1 MASLLKLS
9 TALRRQT
16 LLAGSRAGSTYAAAF
31 RTALSNEQP
40 TEVTTLDSGLR
51 VASESVPSQVAT
63 VGLFIDA
70 GARYEDKNSNGT
82 ANFFEH
88 LAFKGT
94 TKRSQSALEQEV
106 ESLGA
111 QLDVNT
117 GRDQTVFTARCLSK
131 DVPKLVEILADVVQN
146 PRLDDADV
154 KRAREVILGEIEQ
167 VDAGNLREVVFD
179 HLHSTAFQGTPLSN
193 TVWGPSSNIRSLK
206 ADDVRGYV
214 NAHYKA
220 PRMVLAAAGDVRQ
233 SELEKLAEKHLGK
246 IESTF
251 DGKAP
256 QLSAIRFT
264 GSEMRVRD
272 DSLPLA
278 YVAVAVEGCGVSD
291 SDAVALSVAS
301 TLIGT
306 WDRTFGGGVNNA
318 SKLAVASAHDKLCHN
333 FESFNLTYRDTGL
346 WGIYFECDPLM
357 CEDML
362 FNVQNEWMR
371 LCTMV
376 TDGEVERAKRQLKT
390 RLLAQL
396 EGPQAICEDIGRQVL
411 NLGRREPLHD
421 MERRIENVTAQNV
434 RDVAM
439 RYIFDRCP
447 AVAAVGPVEN
457 LPDYMRIR
465 SSMYWT
471 RL

>member
-9 TALRRQT
+9 TALRRPT

-31 RTALSNEQP
+31 RTALSNEP
-40 TEVTTLDSGLR
+40 ATEVTTLDSGLR

-94 TKRSQSALEQEV
+94 TKRSQAALEQEV

-111 QLDVNT
+111 QLDAST
-117 GRDQTVFTARCLSK
+117 GRDQTSFTARCLSK
-131 DVPKLVEILADVVQN
+131 DVPKLVEILADIVQN

-167 VDAGNLREVVFD
+167 VDASNLREVVFD
-179 HLHSTAFQGTPLSN
+179 HLHSTAFQGTSLSN
-193 TVWGPSSNIRSLK
+193 TVWGPSSNIRSIK

-214 NAHYKA
+214 NSHYKA

-233 SELEKLAEKHLGK
+233 AELEKLAEKYLGK
-246 IESTF
+246 VESTF

-256 QLSAIRFT
+256 QLSAVRFT

-272 DSLPLA
+272 DSIPLA
-278 YVAVAVEGCGVSD
+278 HVAVAVEGCGVAD
-291 SDAVALSVAS
+291 SDALALSVAS
-301 TLIGT
+301 ALIGT

-346 WGIYFECDPLM
+346 WGIYFECDPLA

-396 EGPQAICEDIGRQVL
+396 EGPQSICEDIGRQVL
-411 NLGRREPLHD
+411 QQGIRVPLHD
-421 MERRIENVTAQNV
+421 LERRLENVTASNV

>member
-9 TALRRQT
+9 TALQRQT
-16 LLAGSRAGSTYAAAF
+16 LLTGSRAGSSYAAAF
-31 RTALSNEQP
+31 RSALSNEP
-40 TEVTTLDSGLR
+40 ATEVTTLDSGLR

-70 GARYEDKNSNGT
+70 GARYEDKNNNGA

-88 LAFKGT
+88 VAFKGT

-106 ESLGA
+106 ENMGA
-111 QLDVNT
+111 QLDAHT
-117 GRDQTVFTARCLSK
+117 GRDHTSFTARCLSK

-146 PRLDDADV
+146 PKLDDADV
-154 KRAREVILGEIEQ
+154 KRARELILGEIEQ
-167 VDAGNLREVVFD
+167 VESCGMREVVFD
-179 HLHSTAFQGTPLSN
+179 HLHSTAFQGTSLSN
-193 TVWGPSSNIRSLK
+193 TVWGPSSNIRSIKAGDLK
-206 ADDVRGYV
+206 GYV
-214 NAHYKA
+214 DTHFKA

-233 SELEKLAEKHLGK
+233 TDLEKLAEKYLCK
-246 IESTF
+246 VESTF
-251 DGKAP
+251 DGKSP
-256 QLSAIRFT
+256 QLSAVRFT

-278 YVAVAVEGCGVSD
+278 HVAVAVEGCGASSSD
-291 SDAVALSVAS
+291 VLALSVAS
-301 TLIGT
+301 ALIGT

-333 FESFNLTYRDTGL
+333 YESFNLNYRDTGL
-346 WGIYFECDPLM
+346 WGIYFQCDPLQ

-376 TDGEVERAKRQLKT
+376 TEGEVERAKRQLKT

-411 NLGRREPLHD
+411 LLGRREALHD
-421 MERRIENVTAQNV
+421 LERRIDNVTAANV
-434 RDVAM
+434 RDVSM
-439 RYIFDRCP
+439 KYIFDRCP

-465 SSMYWT
+465 SSMSWT